1 MAGLMSKPEE
11 ETPVAAGEPV
21 PANGAGASQPETGLP
36 MEEPTQQEMAVYNKV
51 VDNIR
56 QLIYAKDGFDA
67 VMQTVQAAPT
77 PVIGIVDIVANAA
90 AATYISAKQAK
101 VPVTN
106 DMMVQAIA
114 ETTEEAVDAIEKI
127 GRTEISSDEA
137 TNAYV
142 EAVAS
147 FGQILEE
154 RGMLD
159 QQGATQQLQ
168 NMMARQQQGGDQP
181 MLNRRERRAMEAQK
195 RKGAK

>member
-1 MAGLMSKPEE
+1 MAGLLSKPEE
-11 ETPVAAGEPV
+11 ETPVAAGESV
-21 PANGAGASQPETGLP
+21 PADGAGSAQPETGLP
-36 MEEPTQQEMAVYNKV
+36 MEEPTQQDMAVYNKV

-67 VMQTVQAAPT
+67 VMQTVQSAPT

-90 AATYISAKQAK
+90 AAAYISAKQAK

-181 MLNRRERRAMEAQK
+181 MLSRRERRAMEAQK